1 MPHPLPC
8 HTPYLALTP
17 LALALTLALILALT
31 PTRTLPIAQP
41 GGTPLELLL
50 MLSHPLR
57 CYTPL
62 SQPGGTPLELFED
75 FVDQL
80 AQTFAAQA
88 TPDPRL
94 VRVRVRVRVRVSPD
108 LRRPGDP

>member
-8 HTPYLALTP
+8 HTPYHALTP
-17 LALALTLALILALT
+17 LSLTHTLALILALT
-31 PTRTLPIAQP
+31 PTLTPPIAQP
-41 GGTPLELLL
+41 GGTPLT
-50 MLSHPLR
+50 MLSPPLQ

-88 TPDPRL
+88 TPKPKL
-94 VRVRVRVRVRVSPD
+94 VRVRVV
-108 LRRPGDP
+108 G